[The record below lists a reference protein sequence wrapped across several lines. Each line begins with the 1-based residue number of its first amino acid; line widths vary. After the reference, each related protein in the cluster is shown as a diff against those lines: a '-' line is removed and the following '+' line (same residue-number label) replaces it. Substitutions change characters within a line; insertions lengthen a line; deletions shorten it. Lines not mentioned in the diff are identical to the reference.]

1 MKKVVFVLATT
12 VMIISCGPSKEEAD
26 QQVVDNAVNSVC
38 NCFEKNKED
47 WLAYKKECNS
57 TIETMRF
64 LIEENPDGLKQFEER
79 IAECD
84 KYHKE

>member
-26 QQVVDNAVNSVC
+26 QQVVDNAVKSVC
-38 NCFEKNKED
+38 DCFEKNKAD
-47 WLAYKKECNS
+47 WLAYKKECNT

-64 LIEENPDGLKQFEER
+64 LMEDNPDGLKQFETR

-84 KYHKE
+84 VYHKE